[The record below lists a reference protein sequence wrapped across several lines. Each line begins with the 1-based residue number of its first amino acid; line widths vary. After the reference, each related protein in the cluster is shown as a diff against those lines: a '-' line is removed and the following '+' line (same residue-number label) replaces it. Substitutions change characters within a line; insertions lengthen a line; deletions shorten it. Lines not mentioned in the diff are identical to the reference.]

1 MNLRN
6 LHEITGEKHDV
17 ELQLRGMGGGGSI
30 QLEVINFYTEQ
41 NRGSTGSKDTLEYE
55 WKIFEVQYCHS
66 HYPGSS
72 KDVLWEQNNF
82 L

>member
-6 LHEITGEKHDV
+6 LHKITGQKHDV

-41 NRGSTGSKDTLEYE
+41 NRGYTELKDTLEYE
-55 WKIFEVQYCHS
+55 
-66 HYPGSS
+66 
-72 KDVLWEQNNF
+72 
-82 L
+82 

>member
-1 MNLRN
+1 MDLRN
-6 LHEITGEKHDV
+6 LHKITGQKHDV

-41 NRGSTGSKDTLEYE
+41 NRGYTELKDTLEYE
-55 WKIFEVQYCHS
+55 WQFTDVQHCHS
-66 HYPGSS
+66 HYPSS
-72 KDVLWEQNNF
+72 AKDVLWEQNSF